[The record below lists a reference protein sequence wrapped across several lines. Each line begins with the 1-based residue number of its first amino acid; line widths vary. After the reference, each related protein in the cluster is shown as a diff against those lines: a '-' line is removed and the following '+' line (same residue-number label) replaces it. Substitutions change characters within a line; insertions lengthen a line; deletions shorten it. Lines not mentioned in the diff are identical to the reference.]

1 VGGCVWAFRAVLTP
15 FDRGKGQG
23 MGMEMETGRRLALL
37 FKMLMSF
44 RGGSGGQGG
53 SGGWHSLFRPD
64 VVLPASG

>member
-1 VGGCVWAFRAVLTP
+1 
-15 FDRGKGQG
+15 